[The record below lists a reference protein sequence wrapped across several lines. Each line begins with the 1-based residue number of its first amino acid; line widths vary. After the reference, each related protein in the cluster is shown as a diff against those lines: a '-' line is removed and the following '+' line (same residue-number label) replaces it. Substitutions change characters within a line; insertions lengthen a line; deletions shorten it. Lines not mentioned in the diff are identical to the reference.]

1 MILNGIVIDEIRFEN
16 YRQYGTSTIK
26 FPGTEHHNLSILIAQ
41 NGTGKTTLLNAITW
55 CLYGKEPQLTDS
67 EKALPVLNTKVLREA
82 PEGVV
87 HDVVVTI
94 RVIDGDKIIEF
105 TRRHSF
111 IPQTGADGIKRAMS
125 GPSQFSVATTV
136 EHDFTNTRL
145 DSGIDA
151 EFLRKQYFHD
161 DIFDFYFFDGEN
173 LKLFFTPG
181 RENDIKRSIYN
192 ISQVSLLENVSDHV
206 QKLIYRY
213 THELGKAS
221 PDIAQIAD
229 DIENQEAAQRRHEES
244 LAEAH
249 AAIAK
254 LSAELTEIDDLLN
267 KFKPISD
274 LQAERIRLEAEADEL
289 VKERE
294 LLATERSAFIRRFTV
309 LIKLYPR
316 MQSILKYIAEKEQSG
331 ELPPAIDIDQVRQLL
346 DILDNNL
353 DKPCPCPMCNHNID
367 KTGREHLEEIL
378 AKASVSSK
386 TSNFL
391 KEIKGT
397 LQSAVAEVKT
407 YRNKRQEFTRRETEL
422 EEDEHRIARRLEEI
436 AKILINYE
444 NNSEDGK
451 VDVPKKEARRKVIKQ
466 QIDTYNQAIGAA
478 NNSITLCK
486 QEIERLRSK
495 LEDAKAKLKQS
506 DKTQQQLAVVMMM
519 QKYYSQILSNI
530 TGGMRNEIE
539 VTTRSIFETMN
550 WKTQTFGSMEIDDNY
565 SVSVYDTDGLIMTAS
580 LSATEQMALAYA
592 FILAIHNASGRNC
605 PLVIDSPIG
614 RSSDK
619 NRESIAEALLKISEE
634 KQIIMLFTPDDFTV
648 PVQELYANK
657 AHIRNLKLSS
667 DERFVEGIDS
677 NG

>member
-1 MILNGIVIDEIRFEN
+1 LNGIVIDEIRFEN
-16 YRQYGTSTIK
+16 YRQYGTGTLK
-26 FPGTEHHNLSILIAQ
+26 FPGTDRFNLSILVAQ

-55 CLYGKEPQLTDS
+55 CLYGKEPQLTDAD
-67 EKALPVLNTKVLREA
+67 KALPVLNTKVLKET

-87 HDVVVTI
+87 LDVVVTI

-105 TRRHSF
+105 TRKHSF
-111 IPQTGADGIKRAMS
+111 IPKTSADGIKRAVP
-125 GPSQFSVATTV
+125 GPFSFTVATTV
-136 EHDFTNTRL
+136 QHDFTNTKF
-145 DSGIDA
+145 DTGIDA

-206 QKLIYRY
+206 RKLIYRY

-221 PDIAQIAD
+221 PDIEQIQTE
-229 DIENQEAAQRRHEES
+229 IEDQEAAQRRHEES
-244 LAEAH
+244 RTSAQ

-254 LSAELTEIDDLLN
+254 LNIELNGIDDLLA
-267 KFKPISD
+267 KFKPIAD
-274 LQAERIRLEAEADEL
+274 LQAERVKLEEEAVSLRQE
-289 VKERE
+289 KEQ
-294 LLATERSAFIRRFTV
+294 LASERSAFIRRYTV

-316 MQSILKYIAEKEQSG
+316 MQSILKYIAEKEKSG

-346 DILDNNL
+346 NLLDNNL
-353 DKPCPCPMCNHNID
+353 GQPCPCPMCNHDID
-367 KTGREHLEEIL
+367 KTGRDHLEELL

-397 LQSAVAEVKT
+397 LQAAVLEVKS
-407 YRNKRQEFTRRETEL
+407 YRSKRQDFIRKETEL
-422 EEDEHRIARRLEEI
+422 EEDEQRIAKRLAEI

-444 NNSEDGK
+444 NNNDETKIDI
-451 VDVPKKEARRKVIKQ
+451 PQKEARRNIIKQ
-466 QIDTYNQAIGAA
+466 QIATHYQAIGAA
-478 NNSITLCK
+478 NNSIDLCK
-486 QEIERLRSK
+486 QEIERLRAK
-495 LEDAKAKLKQS
+495 LEDAKAKLKQTG
-506 DKTQQQLAVVMMM
+506 KTQQQLAVVMMM

-539 VTTRSIFETMN
+539 QTTRTIFETMN

-565 SVSVYDTDGLIMTAS
+565 TVSVYDTDGLIMTAS

-657 AHIRNLKLSS
+657 AHIRTLKLSS
-667 DERFVEGIDS
+667 DERFVEGIDG